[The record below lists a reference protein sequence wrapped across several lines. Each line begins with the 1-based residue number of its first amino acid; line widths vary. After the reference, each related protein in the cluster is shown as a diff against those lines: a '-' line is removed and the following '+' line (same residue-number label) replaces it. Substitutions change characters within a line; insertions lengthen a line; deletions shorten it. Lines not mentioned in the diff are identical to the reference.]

1 MATPSAQAR
10 QAVRHLNTGFQLL
23 NHIVKEESKLIMQLK
38 REKALKR
45 RNSILANMVKIMREQ
60 GASDQSIRQAL
71 PGLDQFVKFATRK
84 GPVSPSH
91 KPDEDAPAPP
101 PDEEPLGLLLSQVET
116 QEVHWL
122 WDKHLPLGKITL
134 LDGDPGMGKSLLAL
148 NLAARVSSGLPM
160 PDGTPGQQGG
170 VILIAPEDG
179 AADTLKPRLEAA
191 GGDPSRVLLLNTV
204 QSLDAKKMQVVDRP
218 FSLSQDLEL
227 LEQAIKQT
235 NALLVVLDPLM
246 AVLGHNVDSSRDQ
259 DIRAVFTPL
268 AQLAERTGCA
278 ILLIR
283 HLKKGSS
290 HNALYRGAG
299 SIGIIAAARTGL
311 LVAQDPYDEHKRILA
326 TTKNNLSQKAPHLSY
341 QIGENE
347 SGIPS
352 IQWLEENTHPLCTL
366 LNAGTNLSRE
376 RQQLLQALKDA
387 DAPLG
392 PQELAELTGQRYTSV
407 RLTLSRMHAGGEI
420 IRPSRGKYTTLHH
433 PSLLQKS
440 KDMQTTE
447 TSDTSETTDTTE
459 TSDTLD
465 TTDTILP
472 DRTNVRTRHPH
483 SPLDRWCNVRQ
494 ADMQLRDNA
503 VASWR
508 SRAGLEWT
516 EGPLPSLSA
525 GSPRASW
532 RYSPVPTATSLSR
545 VGFLDSAD
553 TTSPMFH
560 STGWGREQPWVIWV
574 TPKFLPLGKRFST
587 DGRLP
592 GPTILSAR
600 ASRHAYLL
608 LHDCTRDS
616 KEWP

>member
-1 MATPSAQAR
+1 MKVAGFHMATPSAQAR

-283 HLKKGSS
+283 HLKKGPS

-311 LVAQDPYDEHKRILA
+311 LVAQDPYEQNKRILA
-326 TTKNNLSQKAPHLSY
+326 TTKNNLSQRATNLSY
-341 QIGENE
+341 QIVENAL
-347 SGIPS
+347 GIPS
-352 IQWLEENTHPLCTL
+352 LHWLGENHTPVSTL
-366 LNAGTNLSRE
+366 LKSGTNLSLE
-376 RQQLLQALKDA
+376 RQQILQVLRDA
-387 DAPLG
+387 DGPLG
-392 PQELAELTGQRYTSV
+392 PQDLADRTGQNYILV
-407 RLTLSRMHAGGEI
+407 RQTLSRMHEAGEI
-420 IRPSRGKYTTLHH
+420 TRPSRGKYTTLDH

-440 KDMQTTE
+440 MHTETTVTSVTND
-447 TSDTSETTDTTE
+447 TSDTS
-459 TSDTLD
+459 
-465 TTDTILP
+465 DTIP
-472 DRTNVRTRHPH
+472 V
-483 SPLDRWCNVRQ
+483 
-494 ADMQLRDNA
+494 
-503 VASWR
+503 
-508 SRAGLEWT
+508 
-516 EGPLPSLSA
+516 SA
-525 GSPRASW
+525 GSFTD
-532 RYSPVPTATSLSR
+532 VC
-545 VGFLDSAD
+545 
-553 TTSPMFH
+553 
-560 STGWGREQPWVIWV
+560 GR
-574 TPKFLPLGKRFST
+574 
-587 DGRLP
+587 
-592 GPTILSAR
+592 
-600 ASRHAYLL
+600 
-608 LHDCTRDS
+608 
-616 KEWP
+616 

>member
-60 GASDQSIRQAL
+60 GASDQSIRQAI

-376 RQQLLQALKDA
+376 RQQLLQALKEA

-420 IRPSRGKYTTLHH
+420 NRPSRGKYTTLHH

-553 TTSPMFH
+553 TTS
-560 STGWGREQPWVIWV
+560 R
-574 TPKFLPLGKRFST
+574 R
-587 DGRLP
+587 
-592 GPTILSAR
+592 GPCGQYISL
-600 ASRHAYLL
+600 
-608 LHDCTRDS
+608 
-616 KEWP
+616 KQV